1 MSNDIDAIVR
11 ECFRELA
18 RASELG
24 AVTPGAEAALYEYVR
39 YWMALGAPRER
50 VLARC
55 ESLIKRATER
65 VRPETATE
73 SDAERLRRELLDRSV
88 HHYAGLST
96 LRQVE

>member
-1 MSNDIDAIVR
+1 MSNDIDRIVR

-24 AVTPGAEAALYEYVR
+24 AVTPGAEAVLYEYVR
-39 YWMALGAPRER
+39 YWMALGAPRDR

-55 ESLIKRATER
+55 EGLIKRATER
-65 VRPETATE
+65 VRPEDVSA
-73 SDAERLRRELLDRSV
+73 SDGEKLCRELVERCV

-96 LRQVE
+96 LRQVD